1 MSSPAA
7 ECWQA
12 WFDGSALPN
21 PGRLGLG
28 IVLRGPDGRELTQS
42 LRPQAAGC
50 NNEAELQA
58 LCAVLGLASS
68 HGVRCLQVWGDSD
81 VSVRYVNGSEQTL
94 IPRLLP
100 WIAAARDLLA
110 GFEQVTLKWVPRHR
124 NQQADALSRQALG
137 LAVKPLATP
146 HAQRKRHALR
156 KRKK

>member
-1 MSSPAA
+1 MNSLAA

-28 IVLRGPDGRELTQS
+28 VVLRGPDGSELTQS
-42 LRPQAAGC
+42 LKPAQTGC

-58 LCAVLGLASS
+58 LCALLTLASS
-68 HGVRCLQVWGDSD
+68 HGVRYLQVWSDSD
-81 VSVRYVNGSEQTL
+81 ISVRYVNGSDHTS

-100 WIAAARDLLA
+100 LIQAAQDLMAR
-110 GFEQVTLKWVPRHR
+110 FEYITLQWVPRHR
-124 NQQADALSRQALG
+124 NQQADALSREALG
-137 LAVKPLATP
+137 LAAKAFVLP
-146 HAQRKRHALR
+146 HTRHKHHTSK